1 MDSLHILVEQGKVLY
16 LGISDSPAWVV
27 AAANTY
33 AKQAHKTPFSV
44 YQGQLNV
51 MKRDMEQ
58 EIVPM
63 ARHFGMAIC
72 PWDVAGGGRFKT
84 KKIMEEKKKAGE
96 GVRST
101 FGTEQ
106 TNDEVQ
112 ISEALEKVAQE
123 HGGVS
128 ITAIAIAY
136 VMQKTQYVVP
146 LIGGRKV
153 EHLMDNIKAL
163 SIHLT
168 DQQIGY
174 LESVVPSHVPFPVAL
189 IGNDPHETGMSMLM
203 ASTAQVAWQ
212 RNGKPIGHE

>member
-1 MDSLHILVEQGKVLY
+1 MDSLHILVEQSKVLY

-44 YQGQLNV
+44 YQGQWNV
-51 MKRDMEQ
+51 MKRDLEH
-58 EIVPM
+58 EIMPM

-84 KKIMEEKKKAGE
+84 KKMIEEKKKAGE
-96 GVRST
+96 GVRSM
-101 FGTEQ
+101 FGVEQ
-106 TNDEVQ
+106 TNDEAK
-112 ISEALEKVAQE
+112 ISEALEKVAEE
-123 HGGVS
+123 HGGAS

-136 VMQKTQYVVP
+136 VMQKTRYVVP
-146 LIGGRKV
+146 IIGGRKV

-168 DQQIGY
+168 DQQIEY
-174 LESVVPSHVPFPVAL
+174 LESVVPSHVPFPIVH
-189 IGNDPHETGMSMLM
+189 IGEDPHETGKSMLV
-203 ASTAQVAWQ
+203 ASTAQIAWQ
-212 RNGKPIGHE
+212 QNGKPIGHE